1 MVINVSKLKDKDY
14 EYVTNDIKQ
23 VKLASPN
30 NNLKVIIETD
40 LLTKDEIKKACELC
54 IKAKADLV
62 KTSTGFVKGGV
73 GAKVEDVKLM
83 SDTVKPHGLKVKA
96 SGGIR
101 DYEKAIALVKAG
113 ADRLGASAG
122 VAIVSEEK

>member
-1 MVINVSKLKDKDY
+1 
-14 EYVTNDIKQ
+14 
-23 VKLASPN
+23 
-30 NNLKVIIETD
+30 
-40 LLTKDEIKKACELC
+40 
-54 IKAKADLV
+54 
-62 KTSTGFVKGGV
+62 
-73 GAKVEDVKLM
+73 M